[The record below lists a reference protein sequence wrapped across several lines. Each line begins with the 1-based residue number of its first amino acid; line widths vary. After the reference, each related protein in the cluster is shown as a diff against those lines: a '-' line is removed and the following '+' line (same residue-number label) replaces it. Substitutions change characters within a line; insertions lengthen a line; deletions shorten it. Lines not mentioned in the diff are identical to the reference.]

1 MPDFSAKPTLNGL
14 IVTLRPVELADVP
27 NLRALMADPEVGR
40 LTGSVHHSR
49 DEEPEL
55 WTPEELTTI
64 YADWM
69 NASDRI
75 VWVILDNDSGAIVGE
90 AVLNHLDQENLS
102 CGFRIWISG
111 ATNRG
116 LGTEAVRLSMGHAF
130 AAGLHRVELD
140 VYDFNT
146 RARHIYEK
154 VGFVLEGTKREA
166 LRFDDRWVD
175 CHVMGLLASQWRG

>member
-1 MPDFSAKPTLNGL
+1 MLDFTTKPTLNGL
-14 IVTLRPVELADVP
+14 LVTLRPVEAGDVP
-27 NLRALMADPEVGR
+27 TLRTLMADPKVGR
-40 LTGSVHHSR
+40 LTGAVHTSGGQ
-49 DEEPEL
+49 PEL

-64 YADWM
+64 YGDWM
-69 NASDRI
+69 TAPDRI
-75 VWVILDNDSGAIVGE
+75 VWVILDNDNGAIVGE
-90 AVLNHLDQENLS
+90 AVLNRLDQENLS
-102 CGFRIWISG
+102 CGFRLWISG

-116 LGTEAVRLSMGHAF
+116 LGTEAVRLSMRHAF
-130 AAGLHRVELD
+130 DVGLHRVELD

-166 LRFDDRWVD
+166 LRFDDAWVD